1 MKNNSSISV
10 HLDEHGNL
18 VLPDVVLKQFGLKPG
33 GKVNAEISDH
43 GLVIRRS
50 TAALARV
57 YVEPTNACNLDCTT
71 CMRNVWDEPL
81 GTMPMALFTKI
92 LDDLQSFDPLPNL
105 FFGGFGEPLA
115 HPEIVRMLTTAR
127 QAGFEVELITNGTL
141 LDAAAAEQLVEAGLN
156 RLWVS
161 LDGASPASY
170 ADVRLGAELPRVIE
184 NLSRLIAL
192 RDSQPTGLPKLGIA
206 FVAMQ
211 QNIQDLPA
219 IIRLGKSLGV
229 DRFSISGVLP
239 HTKELREQ
247 ILYRRSMEDA
257 NLLPSEWSPVV
268 SLPRSDPDETL
279 LRALL
284 EIFAER
290 ASLQVASQP
299 VDLGVNK
306 CPFVEKGSV
315 SIRWDGAVSP
325 CLSLLHSHTS
335 YLGQNLRQSH
345 AYAVGNIQ
353 ERSLLELWNDPAY
366 VRLRERLQEFNFS
379 PCAFCNSCQMAES
392 NLVDCF
398 GNDQPV
404 CGGCLWAQGFIQCP

>member
-1 MKNNSSISV
+1 MKNNNSISV
-10 HLDEHGNL
+10 QLDEHDNL
-18 VLPDVVLKQFGLKPG
+18 VLPDAVLKQFGLTPG
-33 GKVNAEISDH
+33 REVYAEISDH

-50 TAALARV
+50 IGALARV
-57 YVEPTNACNLDCTT
+57 YIEPTNACNLDCTT

-81 GTMPMALFTKI
+81 GKMPMALFTKI
-92 LDDLQSFDPLPNL
+92 LEDLQSFDPLPSI

-115 HPEIVRMLTTAR
+115 HPEILQMLTATR
-127 QAGFEVELITNGTL
+127 RAGFEVELITNGTL
-141 LDAAAAEQLVEAGLN
+141 LNAAAAEQLVAFGLN

-161 LDGASPASY
+161 IDGASPTSY
-170 ADVRLGAELPRVIE
+170 ADVRLGAELHGVIE
-184 NLSRLIAL
+184 NLRRLIEL
-192 RDSQPTGLPKLGIA
+192 RDTQPTALPKLGIA

-211 QNIQDLPA
+211 KNIQDLPA
-219 IIRLGKSLGV
+219 IIRLGKTLGV

-247 ILYRRSMEDA
+247 VLYQRSLEDT

-268 SLPRSDPDETL
+268 SLPRSDPDKAL
-279 LRALL
+279 LGSLL
-284 EIFAER
+284 EIFSER
-290 ASLQVASQP
+290 VSLQVGSYP
-299 VDLGVNK
+299 VNLGVNK

-345 AYAVGNIQ
+345 AYAVGTIQ
-353 ERSLLELWNDPAY
+353 ERSLLDLWNDPEY
-366 VRLRERLQEFNFS
+366 VRLRERLQDFDFS

-398 GNDQPV
+398 ANDTPV